1 MKKKKKLKHEKPFVK
16 MYTFFQIKPKLGTN
30 VLQILH
36 GQSTGFHFLISLLKL
51 SRDSLFLI
59 SAGICSRSV
68 INTMNWIS

>member
-1 MKKKKKLKHEKPFVK
+1 MKENEKKKILKHEKLFVK

-59 SAGICSRSV
+59 SAGICSQIFGPR
-68 INTMNWIS
+68 